1 MPSSEYIK
9 QLTSPSLKV
18 VPGVPTPPHLFNEYF
33 ASLESKRMEFAEFL
47 TGCDEKTV
55 RAYLHEVEEAIHTIE
70 KRPFVAMSEGDIFA
84 LHVHG
89 EETVALDFREGKLMD
104 TELLKSAKKMVAFIN
119 TVLGV
124 TAEPTSIEVQPHVI
138 EHAEEPTVL
147 SGVEGLMNRL
157 GCGKTKA
164 FGIVKSGILKT
175 AGIQYRVGRTWK
187 FNAKKLSDYL
197 REHPDFLR

>member
-33 ASLESKRMEFAEFL
+33 ASLESMRMEFAEFL
-47 TGCDEKTV
+47 TGCDEKTI
-55 RAYLHEVEEAIHTIE
+55 RAFLRELEDAIRAIG
-70 KRPFVAMSEGDIFA
+70 KRPFATMSNADINA
-84 LHVHG
+84 LMMSG
-89 EETVALDFREGKLMD
+89 EESVALDFRESKLMD

-119 TVLGV
+119 AVLGV
-124 TAEPTSIEVQPHVI
+124 RAEGTLTEQPQQTVQPAEPTVH
-138 EHAEEPTVL
+138 
-147 SGVEGLMNRL
+147 SGVAGLAKAL

-164 FGIVKSGILKT
+164 NQIIQSNVLKDL
-175 AGIQYRVGRTWK
+175 GIQYAVGRTWK

-197 REHPDFLR
+197 REHPDFLK

>member
-33 ASLESKRMEFAEFL
+33 ASLESMRMEFAEFL
-47 TGCDEKTV
+47 TGCDEKTI
-55 RAYLHEVEEAIHTIE
+55 RAFLRELEDAIRAIG
-70 KRPFVAMSEGDIFA
+70 KRPFATMSNADINA
-84 LHVHG
+84 LMMSG
-89 EETVALDFREGKLMD
+89 EESVALDFRESKLMD

-124 TAEPTSIEVQPHVI
+124 RAEGTLTEQPQPTVQP
-138 EHAEEPTVL
+138 EEPTVY
-147 SGVEGLMNRL
+147 SGVAGLAKAL

-164 FGIVKSGILKT
+164 NEIIQSNILKDL
-175 AGIQYRVGRTWK
+175 GIQYAVGRTWK
-187 FNAKKLSDYL
+187 FNAKKLSEYL